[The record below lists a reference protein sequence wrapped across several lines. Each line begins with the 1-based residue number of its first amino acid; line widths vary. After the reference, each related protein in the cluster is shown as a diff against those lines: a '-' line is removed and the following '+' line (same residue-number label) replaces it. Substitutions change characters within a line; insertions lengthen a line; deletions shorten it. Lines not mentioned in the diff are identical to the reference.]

1 MHEQETETNA
11 PPHQYVHVPHPW
23 IQQRAA
29 EADAKLQKTSAFN
42 DHLAAKITTIVGS
55 MWAVYAVILVTATWI
70 ILGNRGVIHDP
81 YPFALLLFISNF
93 VQLAMMFV
101 LLVGQRVLSA
111 SGEDRAN
118 ATYKDAEATL
128 HECLSLQQHMAAQ
141 DKALETLIAE
151 MTALKE
157 KE

>member
-1 MHEQETETNA
+1 MQPNQA
-11 PPHQYVHVPHPW
+11 PERYVHTPHPW

-29 EADAKLQKTSAFN
+29 EAEAKLRRASTVN
-42 DHLAAKITTIVGS
+42 DRLAAKITTIVGS

-70 ILGNRGVIHDP
+70 ILGSRGIISDP
-81 YPFALLLFISNF
+81 YPYALLLFISNF

-111 SGEDRAN
+111 SGEDRAK
-118 ATYKDAEATL
+118 ATYRDAEATL
-128 HECLSLQQHMAAQ
+128 HECLSLQAHMAAQ
-141 DKALETLIAE
+141 DKALEQLITE